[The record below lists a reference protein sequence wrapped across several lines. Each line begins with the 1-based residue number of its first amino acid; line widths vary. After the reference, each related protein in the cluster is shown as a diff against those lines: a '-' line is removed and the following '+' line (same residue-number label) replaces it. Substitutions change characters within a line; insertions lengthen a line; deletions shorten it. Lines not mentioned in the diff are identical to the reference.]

1 MKLILWKG
9 KNAIVVVPFLIF
21 SLLGLLLGSF
31 LWSWFLQEKSLY
43 LVEHWHIRVVGY
55 FDECSMF
62 LKMSGKLVIFVRV
75 DVHKLV
81 IICFEAFNSKP
92 WCEHSDYG
100 WNFRSAVF
108 IYVLGVWYF
117 ASMVEASYVH
127 SLPPK
132 WWVGLVL
139 ISPFSS
145 NADILVCFTS

>member
-1 MKLILWKG
+1 MFLSLFFLFWDFFLGHFFGVGFSK
-9 KNAIVVVPFLIF
+9 KNLSIWLSIDT
-21 SLLGLLLGSF
+21 
-31 LWSWFLQEKSLY
+31 W
-43 LVEHWHIRVVGY
+43 VVGF

-62 LKMSGKLVIFVRV
+62 LKMSGKLVIFARV

-139 ISPFSS
+139 ISHFSS
-145 NADILVCFTS
+145 NADILVCFTF